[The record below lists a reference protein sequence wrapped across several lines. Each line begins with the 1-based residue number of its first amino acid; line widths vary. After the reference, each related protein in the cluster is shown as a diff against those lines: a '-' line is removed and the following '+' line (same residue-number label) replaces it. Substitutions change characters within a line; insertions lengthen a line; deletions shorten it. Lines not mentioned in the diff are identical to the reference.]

1 MPRMSPL
8 LEQIYKSRGLY
19 PQIVSR
25 FENLESRAVQT
36 TSDEPVLRRITL
48 KQGRFVTEGGA
59 P

>member
-1 MPRMSPL
+1 MSPL

-36 TSDEPVLRRITL
+36 TSDEPVLRRITP